1 MRFLFGA
8 GPDGFYTT
16 VYTYHSEELFARWGE
31 NTILT
36 CAHNEWLTQLINIGI
51 FGGIAYIGIFVSAVV
66 SFSKNSDKMPE
77 LIAPVMCISAYFAHN
92 FFCYQQII
100 CTPIIFII
108 IGAGVSILRTKGLR
122 AIYEAN

>member
-1 MRFLFGA
+1 M
-8 GPDGFYTT
+8 
-16 VYTYHSEELFARWGE
+16 
-31 NTILT
+31 
-36 CAHNEWLTQLINIGI
+36 Q
-51 FGGIAYIGIFVSAVV
+51 
-66 SFSKNSDKMPE
+66 E